1 MKKILTIFA
10 WLVAIAVTAQS
21 EMPKFSTESAPTYYK
36 VAFRNGGGFLQD
48 NGPGVN
54 MTTAA
59 RTNDDAQLFAFI
71 GTSTSFK
78 MLSKKGNFVNYANAR
93 FATNATGDALAIRT
107 TATTG
112 YFEITVSG
120 NTSQGMNQWG
130 GAGVGKELGLW
141 NSGDSGNALSFLDPN
156 DMPEFDVTGATSFTP
171 ESKHTLW
178 YHRPSTVT
186 GVANEWMEYSL
197 PIGNGMLGASLFGGI
212 KTDEIQFNEK
222 TLWTGGPNDM
232 GSYGTYRN
240 FGSVIV
246 KNLATNNFST
256 DGTKPVKDYVRFL
269 DIEKG
274 VGGVNFTDAAGTKY
288 TRRYISSFPDGVI
301 AVRYKAEGANK
312 LSLHFSYKPGESL
325 NNGNPAY
332 TTQGYGYFSGSLTTI
347 SYNTRFKVIPTGG
360 TLTRTTAGIE
370 VKDADEVL
378 LILGAATSFDSSRA
392 SRTSGGISAVSAK
405 VKTAVDNA
413 ETKGWDALYADH
425 VADVQALM
433 GRVNLQIG
441 NAASTLNTEELI
453 KYYNASAAN
462 KKTAQGLFLEQLYFY
477 YGRYL
482 MLGSSRG
489 VNVPS
494 NLQGIWNNKAQ
505 APWNSDIHTNIN
517 VQMNYWPAE
526 PTNLSELHL
535 PLLNFIIDNAASANY
550 RRAATTYG
558 KPAAGWANFADSK
571 DQWTVFTESNIFGG
585 MSTWGNNYF
594 VANAWYVSH
603 LWQHYRYT
611 LDQDFLRRAFPAMW
625 GSAKFWMGR
634 MIQDRGGNH
643 AAYKKDPD
651 GTYVAPNEY
660 SAEQNDHPNEDGT
673 AHAQQ
678 LITDNLQTVA
688 KAIEILGAES
698 LGVSEAD
705 LAILND
711 YLEKTDKGLHVEQ
724 YTNKWGTINGVTN
737 GTTILR
743 EWKYAPYSVSND
755 QGHRHMSHLMCL
767 YPLSQVEPGDGF
779 FEAAVNSLA
788 LRGDAATGWS
798 MGWKVNLWARAKDG
812 DHAHIILRNSLK
824 HSTDY
829 GTNQYAGGIY
839 YNLFDSHS
847 PFQIDGNFGV
857 CAGVAELLLQSHRDY
872 IDILPAL
879 PSDWAKGSVSGLK
892 AIGNFTVGIDWANKK
907 PTKVTIESHKGAK
920 LVVKSPIDLTTVEVL
935 VDYRGAKVVPGVVNG
950 TYEIE
955 CGEGQRVDIDY
966 AKPSVPTSL
975 SSVSAQ
981 APADNTT
988 YDLSGRRVKNAQK
1001 GLYIVGG
1008 KKVVF

>member
-1 MKKILTIFA
+1 MKRILTLFA
-10 WLVAIAVTAQS
+10 WLVAVAVTAQS
-21 EMPKFSTESAPTYYK
+21 ELPKFSTAATPVYYK
-36 VAFRNGGGFLQD
+36 VVFRNGGAFLQD
-48 NGPGVN
+48 NGAGTKL
-54 MTTAA
+54 TTAA
-59 RTNDDAQLFAFI
+59 RANDDGQLFAFI
-71 GTSTSFK
+71 GTSTNFK
-78 MLSKKGNFVNYANAR
+78 LLSKKGNYVNYANSR
-93 FATNATGDALAIRT
+93 FSTNATGDALALRNT
-107 TATTG
+107 STAG
-112 YFEITVSG
+112 YFEMTLNG
-120 NTSQGMNQWG
+120 NTTEGMNQWG
-130 GAGVGKELGLW
+130 GAGVGKELGLYKV
-141 NSGDSGNALSFLDPN
+141 GDGGNALYFLDPN
-156 DMPEFDVTGATSFTP
+156 DLPEFDVTGATAFTP

-178 YHRPSTVT
+178 YNRPSTVT

-232 GSYGTYRN
+232 GNHGTYRN
-240 FGSVIV
+240 FGSVLV
-246 KNLATNNFST
+246 KNLAKDHFSF
-256 DGTKPVKDYVRFL
+256 DGTKPATDYVRFL

-288 TRRYISSFPDGVI
+288 TRRYLSSFPDGVI

-312 LSLHFSYKPGESL
+312 LSLHFSYKPGDEL
-325 NNGNPAY
+325 NNGTPSY
-332 TTQGYGYFSGSLTTI
+332 TSAGYGSFSGQLTTV
-347 SYNTRFKVIPTGG
+347 SYHTRFLVVPTGG
-360 TLTRTTAGIE
+360 TLTRTTSGIE
-370 VKDADEVL
+370 VKEADEVL
-378 LILGAATSFDSSRA
+378 LILGGATTFDSTRP
-392 SRTSGGISAVSAK
+392 SRTLGGISTVSAK
-405 VKTAVDNA
+405 VKKLVDA
-413 ETKGWDALYADH
+413 AAAKGWEAVYNDH

-433 GRVNLQIG
+433 GRVSLQIG
-441 NAASTLNTEELI
+441 NAASPLNTEDLI
-453 KYYNASAAN
+453 KYYNTSAAN
-462 KKTAQGLFLEQLYFY
+462 KKTPQGLFLEQLYFY

-494 NLQGIWNNKAQ
+494 NLQGIWNNVAK

-535 PLLNFIIDNAASANY
+535 PFLNFIIDNAASANY
-550 RRAATTYG
+550 RRAALRG
-558 KPAAGWANFADSK
+558 KPEAGWAYFADSQ

-585 MSTWGNNYF
+585 MSTWGSNYF

-611 LDQDFLRRAFPAMW
+611 LDQEFLRRAFPAMW

-634 MIQDRGGNH
+634 MINDRGGNH
-643 AAYKKDPD
+643 DKYKRSPD

-678 LITDNLQTVA
+678 LIVDNLQIVA
-688 KAIEILGAES
+688 KTIEILGAES
-698 LGVSEAD
+698 LGVTTAD
-705 LAILND
+705 LATLND
-711 YLEKTDKGLHVEQ
+711 FLEKTDKGLHTET
-724 YTNKWGTINGVTN
+724 YTGKWGTINGVSD

-767 YPLSQVEPGDGF
+767 YPLSQVEPGDGY

-812 DHAHIILRNSLK
+812 DHAHIILRNALK
-824 HSTDY
+824 HSTSY
-829 GTNQYAGGIY
+829 GTDQYKGGIY
-839 YNLFDSHS
+839 YNLFDSHA

-857 CAGVAELLLQSHRDY
+857 CAGIAELLLQSHRDY
-872 IDILPAL
+872 IDVLPAL
-879 PSDWAKGSVSGLK
+879 PSDWANGSVSGLK
-892 AIGNFTVGIDWANKK
+892 AVGNFTVDIAWADKK
-907 PTKVTIESHKGAK
+907 PTKVAIQSHKGAK
-920 LVVKSPIDLTTVEVL
+920 LVVKSPIDLTRVEVL
-935 VDYRGAKVVPGVVNG
+935 VDYRGAKVEAGTVAG
-950 TYEIE
+950 TYVIE

-966 AKPSVPTSL
+966 AKPAVPTS
-975 SSVSAQ
+975 VSAVSTP
-981 APADNTT
+981 APAANSI
-988 YDLSGRRVKNAQK
+988 YDLSGRRVKTTQK
-1001 GLYIVGG
+1001 GLYIVEG
-1008 KKVVF
+1008 KKVVL